1 MCTFKNN
8 PHVTARAILWMVT
21 AASSSMWWERTV
33 KQLPSSTNPEH
44 RLIRTRSL
52 RMMAAANAWTCLTAV
67 KDRAW
72 MTVSLSFRAHPGVEE
87 EEEGRGMSVSST
99 FQTVP
104 RYQVILRYI
113 KILAYTESWIIIL

>member
-1 MCTFKNN
+1 
-8 PHVTARAILWMVT
+8 
-21 AASSSMWWERTV
+21 MWWERTV

-44 RLIRTRSL
+44 SLIRIAAAAVHTERTRSL
-52 RMMAAANAWTCLTAV
+52 LMMAAANVWTCPTAM

-72 MTVSLSFRAHPGVEE
+72 MTVSLSFPAHPGEEE

-104 RYQVILRYI
+104 RYRYHDILRYI
-113 KILAYTESWIIIL
+113 KILAYTESWNIIL